1 MRSFPLRLITPSSGV
16 TSPSTTRTSVDLPA
30 PFGPSKVKIFPGL
43 SSSDTSERTRRYQKK
58 PRHFPGNQTCH
69 VNFSLAVVMK
79 CYNITLLIFITMIG
93 RIMLHKKTL
102 LFAALSAALWGG
114 ATQAADA
121 AVVASLKPVGFIA
134 SAIADGVTETQV
146 LLPDGASEHDYS
158 LRPSDVKRLQNA
170 DLVVWVGPEME
181 AFMQKPVSKLPEA
194 KQVTIAQLEDV
205 KPLLMKSIHD
215 DDDDHDHAEKSDEDH
230 HHGDFNMHLWL
241 SPEIAR
247 ATAVAIHGK
256 LVELMPQSRAKL
268 DANLKDFEAQ
278 LASTETQVGNELAPL
293 KGKGYFVFHDAYGY
307 FEKQFG
313 LTPLGHFTVN
323 PEIQPG
329 AQRLHEIRTQLV
341 EQKAT
346 CVFAEPQF
354 RPAVVESVAR
364 GTSVRMGTLDPPG
377 TNIKLGKTSYSEFL
391 NQLANQYAS
400 CLKGD

>member
-1 MRSFPLRLITPSSGV
+1 
-16 TSPSTTRTSVDLPA
+16 
-30 PFGPSKVKIFPGL
+30 
-43 SSSDTSERTRRYQKK
+43 
-58 PRHFPGNQTCH
+58 
-69 VNFSLAVVMK
+69 
-79 CYNITLLIFITMIG
+79 
-93 RIMLHKKTL
+93 
-102 LFAALSAALWGG
+102 
-114 ATQAADA
+114 
-121 AVVASLKPVGFIA
+121 
-134 SAIADGVTETQV
+134 
-146 LLPDGASEHDYS
+146 
-158 LRPSDVKRLQNA
+158 
-170 DLVVWVGPEME
+170 
-181 AFMQKPVSKLPEA
+181 
-194 KQVTIAQLEDV
+194 
-205 KPLLMKSIHD
+205 
-215 DDDDHDHAEKSDEDH
+215 
-230 HHGDFNMHLWL
+230 NMHLWL

-364 GTSVRMGTLDPPG
+364 GTSVRMGTLDPLG

-391 NQLANQYAS
+391 SQLANQYAS